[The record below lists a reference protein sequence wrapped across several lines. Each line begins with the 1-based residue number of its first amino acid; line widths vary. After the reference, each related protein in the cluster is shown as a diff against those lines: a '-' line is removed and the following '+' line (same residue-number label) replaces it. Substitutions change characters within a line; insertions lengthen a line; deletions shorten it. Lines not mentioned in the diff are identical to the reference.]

1 MKKTLLTIIAAL
13 LLGGVV
19 NAQDWGETDSHAK
32 SSNTPIVASVTLDG
46 NAVTPTADYRLG
58 AFVGEELRGLAAP
71 HTDNNFWIQ
80 VFYNQGTTETISF
93 KLYDGTNEYTTCSVT
108 KATQEEGWGTPSEP
122 VVLDF
127 ATTQTM
133 TQTTAMTSGWNWW
146 SSFIEITNGAEALT
160 MLENSLGTSG
170 SRIQSSNDGR
180 VDYYTYNGGIW
191 YGQLES
197 ICNEQMYKVR
207 TSAQLTSEFSGT
219 SAVPS
224 DHPITINNNWNW
236 IGFPCNHEVSVE
248 VAMSAFTPNHLDQIK
263 SLNNGYTT
271 YYNTGSVSMWYGTLN
286 TLIPGEGYM
295 YKSTSTES
303 KTLTFQTGRGET
315 VAENITPQGNVFL
328 PEETSFSDNMTVT
341 AVVDLEGNE
350 LRNSEY
356 EVAVFVGNEC
366 RGSVKMMYVEPLDRY
381 FAFLLIAGDE
391 EQTMRFVLTD
401 GKETSWS
408 NDYLMY
414 SSDATIGNLA
424 EPTVLHFGPLG
435 VNDNNDQYVNVFPN
449 PTNGIFNIEGNNIRK
464 VEIINA
470 YGQIVYS
477 KEIKAE
483 NIQLDLSN
491 YSIGTYMLRVVTD
504 NGISTKQ
511 IIKK

>member
-1 MKKTLLTIIAAL
+1 MIAFL
-13 LLGGVV
+13 LLGGAVS
-19 NAQDWGETDSHAK
+19 AQNWGADPNSHAQP
-32 SSNTPIVASVTLDG
+32 SNTPIVASVQIDG
-46 NAVTPTADYRLG
+46 VAVAAASDMRLG
-58 AFVGEELRGLAAP
+58 AFVGDDLRGIAAP
-71 HTDNNFWIQ
+71 HTDGNFWIQ
-80 VFYNQGTTETISF
+80 VFYTAATDNITF
-93 KLYDGTNEYTTCSVT
+93 KFYDGTDEYTTC
-108 KATQEEGWGTPSEP
+108 ATTLAGQDEGYGTPSTPE
-122 VVLDF
+122 VLNF
-127 ATTQTM
+127 TTTQTM
-133 TQTTAMTSGWNWW
+133 TQTTELASGWNWW
-146 SSFIEITNGAEALT
+146 STPIEMNGVNGLT

-170 SRIQSSNDGR
+170 VRIQSLNNGR
-180 VDYYTYNGGIW
+180 VDYYDYNGGMW
-191 YGQLES
+191 YGQLNS

-207 TSAQLTSEFSGT
+207 TSAPLTSELNGT
-219 SAVPS
+219 PAVPS

-236 IGFPCNHEVSVE
+236 IGFPYNHEVSVE
-248 VAMSAFTPNHLDQIK
+248 VAMSGFTPNHLDQIK
-263 SLNNGYTT
+263 SLNNGYAT

-286 TLIPGEGYM
+286 TLIPGDGYM
-295 YKSTSTES
+295 YKSTSTET

-315 VAENITPQGNVFL
+315 VAENITPQGNVFF

-341 AVVDLEGNE
+341 AVVELEGNE

-408 NDYLMY
+408 NDYLTY
-414 SSDATIGNLA
+414 SSDATIGDLA

-470 YGQIVYS
+470 YGQILYS

-491 YSIGTYMLRVVTD
+491 YSIGTYLLRVVTD